1 MIPEEKEEINRI
13 QKAFSKI
20 KKDKKLSKAEADDLM
35 SDVTRLLGIYATD
48 KNKNTAALLEKMI
61 SFAENNALA
70 IDGPRI
76 QFEQL
81 KKGKLK
87 IKR

>member
-1 MIPEEKEEINRI
+1 MIPKEKEEISRI
-13 QKAFSKI
+13 QKAFSKV
-20 KKDKKLSKAEADDLM
+20 KKDKKLSKAEVDDLM
-35 SDVTRLLGIYATD
+35 SDITRLLGIYATD
-48 KNKNTAALLEKMI
+48 KNKTTADLLEKMI

-70 IDGPRI
+70 IDGPSI

>member
-1 MIPEEKEEINRI
+1 MVLKEKEDIARI
-13 QKAFSKI
+13 KKDFLKI
-20 KKDKKLSKAEADDLM
+20 KKDNKLSKAEADDLM
-35 SDVTRLLGIYATD
+35 SDITRLLGIYAVD
-48 KNKNTAALLEKMI
+48 KDKTIAALLEKMI
-61 SFAENNALA
+61 SFAEDNALA